1 MSSIAAEPAES
12 EPTSAT
18 IELVRALSLRDAI
31 ALVLS
36 VIGTGVFLKTAPM
49 AQLVGSPK
57 MVILA
62 WLAAGVL
69 SLAGALTYAEL
80 GAMLPEAGG
89 DYVFLREAYG
99 NLPAFLFGWS
109 TLVLIASGGV
119 AAIATAFASFLGSLV
134 PLDAVW
140 GAHDFH
146 ILGQVV
152 HWRLGVQQV
161 VAVAVI
167 LLFSAI
173 NARGVG
179 VGARVQWAA
188 TVAKLGGIAIIV
200 VCALLLS
207 RTGSWEHMREP
218 VTAQIASGGAS
229 AFGAAMLAALW
240 AYNGWSNVAMVAGE
254 IDKPERNLPRALIYG
269 MFLVIAVYLITN
281 ISYFYVLP
289 FSEVLTSNSTAY
301 RDALPVAAKAAQT
314 FFSYGPQL
322 VSLAFLVAVAGALN
336 GIILMNARVPFAM
349 ARDHLFFSP
358 LGRLSPTTRVPV
370 IAIWVQAIWACV
382 LALSGTFDQITTSVI
397 FALWIFYVLV
407 GSSLFVLRRKL
418 PAAPRR
424 YRTPGYP
431 VVPILFVAVAVW
443 LVVNSIKAY
452 PVESAAGLL
461 LIALGLP
468 FYMYFQ
474 RGAAI
479 HHIID
484 HSSEPGLLG

>member
-1 MSSIAAEPAES
+1 MAAEPAES
-12 EPTSAT
+12 EGTSAT
-18 IELVRALSLRDAI
+18 GELVRGLSLRDAI

-62 WLAAGVL
+62 WAAAGLL

-119 AAIATAFASFLGSLV
+119 AAIATAFASFLGSFV

-140 GAHDFH
+140 ATHDFR

-152 HWRLGVQQV
+152 HWRFGIQQI

-167 LLFSAI
+167 ILFSAI
-173 NARGVG
+173 NARGVA
-179 VGARVQWAA
+179 VGARVQWVA
-188 TVAKLGGIAIIV
+188 TVAKLGGIGIIV

-207 RTGSWEHMREP
+207 RSGSWQHMREP
-218 VTAQIASGGAS
+218 VTARIASGGAS

-281 ISYFYVLP
+281 LSYFYALP
-289 FSEVLTSNSTAY
+289 FSDVLTSNSTAY

-314 FFSYGPQL
+314 FFSYGSQL

-358 LGRLSPTTRVPV
+358 LGRLSPTTRVPA

-431 VVPILFVAVAVW
+431 VVPLLFVAVAVW

-452 PVESAAGLL
+452 PVESSAGLL
-461 LIALGLP
+461 MIALGLP
-468 FYMYFQ
+468 FYMYFH
-474 RGAAI
+474 RGAAS
-479 HHIID
+479 HHIVD
-484 HSSEPGLLG
+484 HSNEPTLLG

>member
-1 MSSIAAEPAES
+1 MAAMPVEPET
-12 EPTSAT
+12 PSAT
-18 IELVRALSLRDAI
+18 RELLRALSLRDAI
-31 ALVLS
+31 ALVLT

-62 WLAAGVL
+62 WLAAGIL

-99 NLPAFLFGWS
+99 HLPAFLFGWS
-109 TLVLIASGGV
+109 TLFLIASGGL
-119 AAIATAFASFLGSLV
+119 AAVATALASFLGSLF

-140 GAHDFH
+140 ATHDFH
-146 ILGQVV
+146 ILGQIV
-152 HWRLGVQQV
+152 HWRLGIQQL
-161 VAVAVI
+161 VAVSVI

-173 NARGVG
+173 NARGVAL
-179 VGARVQWAA
+179 GARVQWAA

-200 VCALLLS
+200 VGALLLS
-207 RTGSWEHMREP
+207 RTGSWQHLKEP
-218 VTAQIASGGAS
+218 VTARIASGGVS

-240 AYNGWSNVAMVAGE
+240 AYQGWANVAMVAGE
-254 IDKPERNLPRALIYG
+254 IDKPERNIPRALIYG
-269 MFLVIAVYLITN
+269 MLLVVLVYLITN
-281 ISYFYVLP
+281 IAYFYALP

-301 RDALPVAAKAAQT
+301 RDALPVAAKAAYT
-314 FFSYGPQL
+314 FFAYGPQL
-322 VSLAFLVAVAGALN
+322 VSLAFIVSVAGALN

-358 LGRLSPTTRVPV
+358 LGRLSPTTRVPA
-370 IAIWVQAIWACV
+370 IAIWVQAIWASV
-382 LALSGTFDQITTSVI
+382 LTLSGTFDQITTSVI
-397 FALWIFYVLV
+397 FALWIFFALT

-431 VVPILFVAVAVW
+431 VVPILFVGVAVW
-443 LVVNSIKAY
+443 LVINSIKAY

-479 HHIID
+479 HHTGE
-484 HSSEPGLLG
+484 HSTEPGLLG